1 MCDCQSVKVLIF
13 LFPFLSA
20 VWWCWM
26 RLWRENSHSWYRKTR
41 YWAKSTNTALAK
53 TKDSVLGILQGSQ
66 TCRRKWS
73 KYNQMVSRPTP
84 WENNEQQ
91 MWLSLIGQE
100 GFMFPQG
107 KELMQT
113 TGIWLKHM
121 DPEPQARV
129 SGSARAPCGLMG
141 ELLALFAEREQT
153 LPTYLS
159 KSLYN
164 SSSRGK
170 MKLSF
175 TGCVLFCFFCCC
187 CFCITSISRGF
198 DPSHLVLIRWL

>member
-1 MCDCQSVKVLIF
+1 MCDCQSVKVLMF

-26 RLWRENSHSWYRKTR
+26 RLWRENSHSGCRKTR

-107 KELMQT
+107 VKELMQT
-113 TGIWLKHM
+113 TEIWLKHM

-175 TGCVLFCFFCCC
+175 TGCVLFFCCC
-187 CFCITSISRGF
+187 CFCIPSISRGF

>member
-1 MCDCQSVKVLIF
+1 
-13 LFPFLSA
+13 
-20 VWWCWM
+20 
-26 RLWRENSHSWYRKTR
+26 
-41 YWAKSTNTALAK
+41 
-53 TKDSVLGILQGSQ
+53 
-66 TCRRKWS
+66 
-73 KYNQMVSRPTP
+73 
-84 WENNEQQ
+84 
-91 MWLSLIGQE
+91 
-100 GFMFPQG
+100 MFPQG
-107 KELMQT
+107 VKELMQT

-175 TGCVLFCFFCCC
+175 TGCVLFFCCC

-198 DPSHLVLIRWL
+198 DPSHLVLIR